1 MKQRLPRTSAR
12 IACGRFLFRSSA
24 GFTLVELAVVLLVI
38 GGLVVAVLKA
48 NDLILNARVRK
59 AITVHHGHHAA
70 IVAFFDRYRYLPGDH
85 PRATAEIQ
93 RVQYDGNGDGR
104 VERTATPAGPG
115 GTSQEDLLAWEHL
128 SKAGMIDGAYALTP
142 ASPELTFPR
151 NPWGG
156 YLDFAFD
163 TDYGAPGSTATPRHT
178 LKTGNQMPVEVVS
191 EMDYK
196 MDDGNA
202 AAGEFRFSA
211 HARAGTPP
219 QMSGLGTCADSATGR
234 WITNQ
239 AVLAMNCGAA
249 GLL

>member
-1 MKQRLPRTSAR
+1 MRPA
-12 IACGRFLFRSSA
+12 A

-38 GGLVVAVLKA
+38 GGVVVAVLKA
-48 NDLILNARVRK
+48 NELVLNARVRK
-59 AITVHHGHHAA
+59 AITVHHGYHAA
-70 IVAFFDRYRYLPGDH
+70 IASFFDRYRYLPGDH
-85 PRATAEIQ
+85 PAATVEIP
-93 RVQYDGNGDGR
+93 RVQFNGNGDGR
-104 VERTATPAGPG
+104 VERAAAAAGPT

-128 SKAGMIDGAYALTP
+128 SRAGMIDGSYALTP

-163 TDYGAPGSTATPRHT
+163 NDYGPPGSTPSPRHT
-178 LKTGNQMPVEVVS
+178 LKTGNQIPVEVVS

-202 AAGEFRFSA
+202 IAGEFRFSA
-211 HARAGTPP
+211 HARDGTPP
-219 QMSGLGTCADSATGR
+219 QMSGQGTCADSATGR

-239 AVLAMNCGAA
+239 AVLAVNCGAA
-249 GLL
+249 SLL